1 MAAPKIIVLALVFF
15 AMACMVSAIDEYSTT
30 TAALKDAANAPIPV
44 ENNNIIGTINGI
56 DENEAVS
63 AAPVGGPVSGV
74 TFPDISLPPAPN
86 GGSSSNAIDF
96 TTIATII
103 VAVSFFF

>member
-44 ENNNIIGTINGI
+44 ENNNIIGN
-56 DENEAVS
+56 
-63 AAPVGGPVSGV
+63 
-74 TFPDISLPPAPN
+74 
-86 GGSSSNAIDF
+86 
-96 TTIATII
+96 
-103 VAVSFFF
+103 SFFT